1 VINRRLQKGRKKLSV
16 YPGMGEHAF
25 PRGLHLK
32 RPAEFRAVFDRG
44 GKRHSRAFIF
54 FRSVNGLAVPRLG
67 VSVSRKIGGA
77 VVRNRVKRLVREAF
91 RLNWRAWGL
100 AGSDLVVIA
109 KRGVDPLSFQEISL
123 EFAGALTFRGRR

>member
-1 VINRRLQKGRKKLSV
+1 
-16 YPGMGEHAF
+16 MGEFAF
-25 PRGLHLK
+25 PPGLHLK
-32 RPAEFRAVFDRG
+32 KPSEFRAVFDRG
-44 GKRHSRAFIF
+44 AKRHTGGLVL
-54 FRSVNGLAVPRLG
+54 FRSANRLDRPRLG
-67 VSVSRKIGGA
+67 VSVSRKVGGA

-109 KRGVDPLSFQEISL
+109 KRGVDSLSFQEISL